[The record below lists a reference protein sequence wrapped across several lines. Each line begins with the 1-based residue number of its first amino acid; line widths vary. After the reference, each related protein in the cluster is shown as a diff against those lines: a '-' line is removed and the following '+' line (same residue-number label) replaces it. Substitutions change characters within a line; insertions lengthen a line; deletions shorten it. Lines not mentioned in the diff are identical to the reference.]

1 MAAGA
6 VGLSLATASAPASAA
21 TLGAHATITNPATS
35 AALSSGGSQTTFTVV
50 LPPQAACS
58 GDTAANGYHVSSFLV
73 PLGTNITTV
82 SFVGGSPSQGL
93 GLVNENGYYGSANTA
108 PTTGQV
114 IDIPADFEWA
124 DLQNVGATASS
135 LDNGSSA
142 IWETGLVCENASGTV
157 TDYWSTYVTFTASG
171 SDPNGFVWTASFL
184 PGAPTAPSATA
195 GAESAT
201 VNWTDPA
208 SDGGSPITGYDVY
221 ASTTNP
227 PSTSGP
233 PAATVSG
240 ATATSANVTGLT
252 DGTPYYFVV
261 TAVNANGQ
269 SAASAPVVSATPSTV
284 PGAPT
289 SPAASGGNAS
299 STVTWTDPASNG
311 GSPITGYDVYAS
323 TTNPPSTTGPP
334 AATVSG
340 ATATSVNVTGL
351 TNGDTYYFVVTAVNA
366 NGQSAPS
373 SPVATATPTSV
384 PDAPTAPSATAGAE
398 SATVNWTDP
407 ASDGGSAI
415 TGYDVYDST
424 TNPPSTTGPP
434 AATVSGATATSVNV
448 TGLTNGDTYYFVVTA
463 VNANGQSVAS
473 SPVVSATPASTV
485 PGPPTGLSLARSG
498 KNLTVTW
505 TAPASD
511 GGSAITGYDAYV
523 STTNPPATTGTPAA
537 TAPATATSAT
547 IKKLSKTAKYYVV
560 VLAVNANGR
569 SVASSVATTQD
580 KTKTTVTCS
589 PKTVTEP
596 GAATCT
602 VQVAD
607 TTLASNTPTGTV
619 TWTASKAGSFTG
631 GPTCTL
637 SAGTC
642 SVSFVPSTTGKV
654 TVTATYPT
662 SSAWLGS
669 NGKAKVKVKA

>member
-73 PLGTNITTV
+73 PLATNITTV

-142 IWETGLVCENASGTV
+142 IWEAGLVCENASGTV

-227 PSTSGP
+227 PSTSAP

-366 NGQSAPS
+366 NGQS
-373 SPVATATPTSV
+373 
-384 PDAPTAPSATAGAE
+384 
-398 SATVNWTDP
+398 
-407 ASDGGSAI
+407 
-415 TGYDVYDST
+415 
-424 TNPPSTTGPP
+424 
-434 AATVSGATATSVNV
+434 
-448 TGLTNGDTYYFVVTA
+448 
-463 VNANGQSVAS
+463 VAS

-511 GGSAITGYDAYV
+511 GGSAITGYDVYV

-669 NGKAKVKVKA
+669 NGKAKGKVKA

>member
-73 PLGTNITTV
+73 PLATNITTV

-142 IWETGLVCENASGTV
+142 IWEAGLVCENASGTV

-208 SDGGSPITGYDVY
+208 SDGGWP
-221 ASTTNP
+221 
-227 PSTSGP
+227 
-233 PAATVSG
+233 
-240 ATATSANVTGLT
+240 
-252 DGTPYYFVV
+252 
-261 TAVNANGQ
+261 
-269 SAASAPVVSATPSTV
+269 
-284 PGAPT
+284 
-289 SPAASGGNAS
+289 
-299 STVTWTDPASNG
+299 
-311 GSPITGYDVYAS
+311 
-323 TTNPPSTTGPP
+323 
-334 AATVSG
+334 
-340 ATATSVNVTGL
+340 
-351 TNGDTYYFVVTAVNA
+351 
-366 NGQSAPS
+366 
-373 SPVATATPTSV
+373 
-384 PDAPTAPSATAGAE
+384 
-398 SATVNWTDP
+398 
-407 ASDGGSAI
+407 I

-434 AATVSGATATSVNV
+434 AATVSGATATSANV

-511 GGSAITGYDAYV
+511 GGSAITGYDVYV

-669 NGKAKVKVKA
+669 NDKAKVKVKVKA